1 MTLLAHD
8 EDRALVDGAVPE
20 QLTVAFGDVT
30 APVGAEPIVR
40 FASRGAAPGELLVAP
55 RGEGLWRRAPWPA
68 ADALFA
74 APAPRDGAAVL
85 VIHPDE
91 ARRRDMGGKLAAHDL
106 TPTLADRA
114 HVNEL
119 LSAAVVIFLDDGG
132 FPALAPSAC
141 AAARV
146 VVVQRPAPLF
156 GLQDGVDCFVAD
168 DDRAVLLAQAAA
180 RAPEAFAA
188 IGAMAR
194 VAASVHRA
202 SAVYERLGLDLSLGL
217 GRDPRRAGTRA

>member
-8 EDRALVDGAVPE
+8 EDRALVDGAVPAE
-20 QLTVAFGDVT
+20 LTVAFGDVA
-30 APVGAEPIVR
+30 APVGAEPLVR
-40 FASRGAAPGELLVAP
+40 FASQAAAPGELLVAP
-55 RGEGLWRRAPWPA
+55 GGDGLWRRAPWPA

-74 APAPRDGAAVL
+74 APAPPDGAAVL
-85 VIHPDE
+85 VVHPDE
-91 ARRRDMGGKLAAHDL
+91 PRRRDMAAKLAAHDL
-106 TPTLADRA
+106 RPTVSDRPRVA
-114 HVNEL
+114 EL

-141 AAARV
+141 AAARTV
-146 VVVQRPAPLF
+146 VLQHPAPLF

-180 RAPEAFAA
+180 RAPDAFAA

-194 VAASVHRA
+194 IAASVHRA
-202 SAVYERLGLDLSLGL
+202 SEVYERLGIDLSLGL
-217 GRDPRRAGTRA
+217 GRDPRRPGTRA